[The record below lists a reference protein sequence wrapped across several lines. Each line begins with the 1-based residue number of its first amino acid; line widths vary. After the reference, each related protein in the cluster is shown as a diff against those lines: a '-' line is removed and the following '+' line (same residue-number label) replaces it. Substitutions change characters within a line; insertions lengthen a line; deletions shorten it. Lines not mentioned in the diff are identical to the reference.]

1 MLGEKFFFVSEG
13 KWMHAWVN
21 SACKW
26 IHELMHIHISFQMQS
41 NASLIIQ
48 FMARSE
54 RTNGMKYAKER
65 GQRKREMA
73 IE

>member
-1 MLGEKFFFVSEG
+1 
-13 KWMHAWVN
+13 
-21 SACKW
+21 
-26 IHELMHIHISFQMQS
+26 MHIHISFQMQS

-73 IE
+73 AE